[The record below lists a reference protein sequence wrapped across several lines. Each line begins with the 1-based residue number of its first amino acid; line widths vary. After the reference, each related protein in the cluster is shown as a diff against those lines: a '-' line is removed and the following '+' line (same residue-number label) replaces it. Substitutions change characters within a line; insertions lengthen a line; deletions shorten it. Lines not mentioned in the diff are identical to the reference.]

1 MLAAAVG
8 ATALFS
14 AVIAVNVQLAH
25 HRLHEATHSAA
36 RLGGLVEEVS
46 DLHEQLTGVMFKA
59 VSLGD
64 RSAEADY
71 RRIRGSI
78 DDILQSFDS
87 TPGREPVPGG
97 LSVILRAHDR
107 LKASESQVFRW
118 LDAGYPDSALAAL
131 LAPQH
136 TRADHDFHGTV
147 HQTALQL
154 TAFRAELANRFTRHL
169 LIIARVTAV
178 LVLMLTAVWIVI
190 VLMMRRFYQAHTQ
203 AETALRESENRY
215 RVLVENLP
223 QKIFLKDRNSV
234 YISCNKG
241 YARDV
246 KVKPWEIAGKTDY
259 EFFPKELAEKYR
271 ADDKRII
278 ESGEAEEI
286 EEQYVQDGKEVF
298 VHTAKTPVRDE
309 HGHVSGLLGIF
320 WDITE
325 RKNAQEKLK
334 RAEERYRAIFENAV
348 IGMYQSAPEGRHL
361 SVNPALARIYGYDS
375 PEELI
380 ASMTDIAKQL
390 YVDPNRRV
398 ELFKHSEILNFESQV
413 YRKDGSIIW
422 ILENTTAICD
432 SKGNILYL
440 VGTVEDITE
449 RKRTQEALRESE
461 ERFRN
466 LADQAPVLIWMAG
479 VKRHTYYFNR
489 TWQTFTG
496 RSTAQEYGQGW
507 QQGVHPED
515 LPRVLAA
522 YESAFASRSPF
533 NIEYRLRHADG
544 NYRWVLDTGAPR
556 FASEQ
561 RFTGYIGSC
570 VDISTRREA
579 EQALRESEERFRT
592 LYHKTPAML
601 QSIDAK
607 GRLVGVSDFWLEAM
621 GYEYNEV
628 IGRPVSDFL
637 FPQSPPG
644 GGASSP
650 SLLLNNG
657 AIKNVSQQ
665 FVTKSGRV
673 IDTLISAVA
682 ERDAEGNVQGSL
694 AVIMDITDLK
704 RAQDALR
711 TQAQILDEIRDA
723 VVASDLEARITSWN
737 KGAERL
743 YGYGADEVMGRH
755 ISFLYADPAAL
766 ENDVVAPLLEHGTH
780 ASEVRL
786 KRKSGEEFDAQI
798 YLSCSYDGQG
808 QRQGMIGYS
817 LDITERKRAEQVQ
830 SVLARL
836 SEAAATA
843 ESLEDFL
850 SVVREQL
857 AALFDAGHVFV
868 ALYDKDKLSYTVS
881 AFADKFDA
889 FSPTGQPGPRSMTDY
904 VRRTGVPI
912 LADTELLEEL
922 KRSGEI
928 ELSGTPARQWMGVPL
943 RTSRGVIGVMVT
955 QSNRDDVVYTSRD
968 LEIMTLISGNLAA
981 VIERKRAANALIE
994 SEEQLRQSQ
1003 KMEAIGR
1010 MAGGIAHDF
1019 NNLLTSILGHNE
1031 ITLRG
1036 LPADHPLR
1044 DGIQEVAKAAERAAA
1059 LTRQLLTFSRKQ
1071 VLQPRVLDLN
1081 AIVTDMEKMLRR
1093 LIGEDIELLTRLQ
1106 PDLGTIKADPSQIEQ
1121 VLMNLVMN
1129 ARDAMPA
1136 GGRLIIETAN
1146 VEPDEIHDWR
1156 RKKAAPEPYV
1166 LLAVSDNG
1174 TGMDAETR
1182 SHIYEPFFTTKEC
1195 SKGTGLGLSTVY
1207 GIVKQSGGHIWVYSE
1222 PGRGSVFRIYLPRVA
1237 EAAEELKPPEP
1248 NAPPNGQETILLVED
1263 EDGVRDLVRRI
1274 LVGKGY
1280 RVRAARLPAE
1290 ALQLAELHH
1299 GAIDL
1304 LIADVIMPQLSGEE
1318 LAQKVIALHPE
1329 TKVLFISGSPHYS
1342 LGRFGVIEP
1351 GKTFLEKPFSAEA
1364 LASHVR
1370 QLLDTLVTAS

>member
-1 MLAAAVG
+1 
-8 ATALFS
+8 
-14 AVIAVNVQLAH
+14 
-25 HRLHEATHSAA
+25 
-36 RLGGLVEEVS
+36 
-46 DLHEQLTGVMFKA
+46 
-59 VSLGD
+59 
-64 RSAEADY
+64 
-71 RRIRGSI
+71 
-78 DDILQSFDS
+78 
-87 TPGREPVPGG
+87 
-97 LSVILRAHDR
+97 
-107 LKASESQVFRW
+107 VFRW

-131 LAPQH
+131 LAPQY
-136 TRADHDFHGTV
+136 TRADRDFHGAV
-147 HQTALQL
+147 HQTARQL
-154 TAFRAELANRFTRHL
+154 TVFRTELADRFTHHL
-169 LIIARVTAV
+169 LTIVLVTAV
-178 LVLMLTAVWIVI
+178 FALLFTAVWIVI
-190 VLMMRRFYQAHTQ
+190 VLMMRRLYRTQAQ

-215 RVLVENLP
+215 RVVVENLP
-223 QKIFLKDRNSV
+223 QKIFLKDRNSIYV
-234 YISCNKG
+234 SCNEN

-271 ADDKRII
+271 ADDKRIM
-278 ESGEAEEI
+278 ESGNGEEI
-286 EEQYVQDGKEVF
+286 EEKYLQHGKEVF
-298 VHTAKTPVRDE
+298 VHTAKTPIRDDQ
-309 HGHVSGLLGIF
+309 GHVSGILGIF

-325 RKNAQEKLK
+325 RKNAQEKFK

-348 IGMYQSAPEGRHL
+348 IGIYQSAPEGRHL

-432 SKGNILYL
+432 SKGNILYF

-496 RSTAQEYGQGW
+496 RSIAQEYGQGW

-515 LPRVLAA
+515 LPRLLAA

-544 NYRWVLDTGAPR
+544 GYRWVLDAGAPR
-556 FASEQ
+556 FAPEQ

-570 VDISTRREA
+570 VDISGRLEA
-579 EQALRESEERFRT
+579 EQALRDSEERFRT

-607 GRLVGVSDFWLEAM
+607 GRLIGVSDFWLEAM
-621 GYEYNEV
+621 GYERNKV

-657 AIKNVSQQ
+657 DIKNVSQQ
-665 FVTKSGRV
+665 FETKSGRV
-673 IDTLISAVA
+673 MDTIVSAVA
-682 ERDAEGNVQGSL
+682 ERDADGNVQGSL

-723 VVASDLEARITSWN
+723 FIATDLEARITSWN

-755 ISFLYADPAAL
+755 LSFLYADPAAL

-780 ASEVRL
+780 ASEARL

-817 LDITERKRAEQVQ
+817 LDISERKRTEEVLQVSKAHLLNAIRIAKLGYWEYDFVKDVFTFNDEFYALFRTTVEQVGGYTM
-830 SVLARL
+830 
-836 SEAAATA
+836 AAARYAELFVHPEDIGMVAEEVRKAA
-843 ESLEDFL
+843 ESTNPNYSRQLEHRIVYGDGKTGHIA
-850 SVVREQL
+850 VRFQI
-857 AALFDAGHVFV
+857 V
-868 ALYDKDKLSYTVS
+868 KDSEGRTIRSYGMNQ
-881 AFADKFDA
+881 D
-889 FSPTGQPGPRSMTDY
+889 
-904 VRRTGVPI
+904 I
-912 LADTELLEEL
+912 TE
-922 KRSGEI
+922 G
-928 ELSGTPARQWMGVPL
+928 
-943 RTSRGVIGVMVT
+943 
-955 QSNRDDVVYTSRD
+955 
-968 LEIMTLISGNLAA
+968 
-981 VIERKRAANALIE
+981 KRAADALIE

-1044 DGIQEVAKAAERAAA
+1044 DGIEEVAKAAERAAA

-1081 AIVTDMEKMLRR
+1081 AIVADMEKMLRR

-1106 PDLGTIKADPSQIEQ
+1106 PDLGATKADPSQIEQ

-1146 VEPDEIHDWR
+1146 VAPDEIHDWR

-1222 PGRGSVFRIYLPRVA
+1222 SGRGSVFRIYLPRV
-1237 EAAEELKPPEP
+1237 EETVEPLTEPETS
-1248 NAPPNGQETILLVED
+1248 APPHCRETIP
-1263 EDGVRDLVRRI
+1263 G
-1274 LVGKGY
+1274 
-1280 RVRAARLPAE
+1280 
-1290 ALQLAELHH
+1290 
-1299 GAIDL
+1299 
-1304 LIADVIMPQLSGEE
+1304 GE
-1318 LAQKVIALHPE
+1318 
-1329 TKVLFISGSPHYS
+1329 
-1342 LGRFGVIEP
+1342 
-1351 GKTFLEKPFSAEA
+1351 
-1364 LASHVR
+1364 
-1370 QLLDTLVTAS
+1370 